1 MIPGQELGSHVPC
14 GQKSKT
20 QNRSSIVA
28 NSIRTLKMFHIK
40 KKKKI
45 LKKISG
51 EKQLHSRLCVLVTL
65 EISDC
70 LSPQYK

>member
-40 KKKKI
+40 KKKN
-45 LKKISG
+45 LKKNKWG
-51 EKQLHSRLCVLVTL
+51 ETITLKTLCF
-65 EISDC
+65 SDFRN
-70 LSPQYK
+70 Q